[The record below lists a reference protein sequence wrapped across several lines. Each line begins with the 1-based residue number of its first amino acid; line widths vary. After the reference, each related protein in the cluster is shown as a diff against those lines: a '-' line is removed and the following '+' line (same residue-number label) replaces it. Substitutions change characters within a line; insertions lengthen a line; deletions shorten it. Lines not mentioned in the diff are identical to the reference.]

1 MCHKNSLLSHYIE
14 LSKSMINLLNNVL
27 EECFNPKLYTV
38 IKVID
43 TLKRDLN
50 FERIKLAKI

>member
-1 MCHKNSLLSHYIE
+1 MGKMEKNIHCSPHYIE
-14 LSKSMINLLNNVL
+14 LFKSEINILNNVL

-43 TLKRDLN
+43 
-50 FERIKLAKI
+50 I